1 MGGTVSDAV
10 GASTT
15 TGETAPPGN
24 GLSVASVTATGAAG
38 TGSAETGAGTAS
50 AGAAG
55 AAAPGAEAVAATGA
69 AAAAGAEGGGVTTL
83 RGRTTGRAGRAPG
96 WLGVTG
102 AAGVSS

>member
-1 MGGTVSDAV
+1 MGGAVSDEI

-15 TGETAPPGN
+15 TGEAAASGK
-24 GLSVASVTATGAAG
+24 GLSVASVTAAGTAGTGAA
-38 TGSAETGAGTAS
+38 EPGAGMAS

-55 AAAPGAEAVAATGA
+55 AAAAVAGA
-69 AAAAGAEGGGVTTL
+69 AADEAEGGGVTTL
-83 RGRTTGRAGRAPG
+83 RGRTSGRAGRAPG

>member
-1 MGGTVSDAV
+1 VGGAVSDEV

-15 TGETAPPGN
+15 TGETAASGN

-38 TGSAETGAGTAS
+38 TGPAETGAGTAS

-55 AAAPGAEAVAATGA
+55 AVAGA
-69 AAAAGAEGGGVTTL
+69 AAAVVAAADDPEGGGVTTL

>member
-1 MGGTVSDAV
+1 MGGAVSEEV

-15 TGETAPPGN
+15 TGETAASGN

-38 TGSAETGAGTAS
+38 TGPAETGAGTAS

-55 AAAPGAEAVAATGA
+55 AAAAVAAA
-69 AAAAGAEGGGVTTL
+69 DESEGGGVTTL